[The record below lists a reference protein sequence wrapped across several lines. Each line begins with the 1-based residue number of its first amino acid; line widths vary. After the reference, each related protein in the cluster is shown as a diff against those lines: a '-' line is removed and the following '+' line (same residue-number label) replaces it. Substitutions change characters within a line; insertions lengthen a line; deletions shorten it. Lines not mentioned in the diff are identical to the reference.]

1 MKEHFSPKKNKI
13 MPCDEAIIKYGIPEE
28 IEILE
33 EIQDKN
39 KLQEREKYWINYY
52 STNNKNNGYN
62 LTSGGEALYRDDN
75 FWSVLNEL
83 EVIDIRKRRANLE
96 RKIDVYQDYKNKISF
111 SGFEKI
117 WLGTVSQNIGKE
129 YLDKMK
135 KFSKKEICG
144 MVNQGELSCKS
155 KLKTD
160 DVLLIRKRYSQGE
173 TIKEIQKDYSFVS
186 MNTIRRVCNRETWKH
201 I

>member
-52 STNNKNNGYN
+52 STNDKNNGYN

-96 RKIDVYQDYKNKISF
+96 K
-111 SGFEKI
+111 
-117 WLGTVSQNIGKE
+117 LGNIFNIINL
-129 YLDKMK
+129 YR
-135 KFSKKEICG
+135 
-144 MVNQGELSCKS
+144 LSLR
-155 KLKTD
+155 LKCRG
-160 DVLLIRKRYSQGE
+160 VGLLLVRSVILGNEVTENRKRY
-173 TIKEIQKDYSFVS
+173 T
-186 MNTIRRVCNRETWKH
+186 
-201 I
+201 